1 MAKIETV
8 LLEDK
13 ELSAE
18 VIAYVRNK
26 YKDLKKLDLVVKE
39 CGDLFYVYKHIN
51 GAPLILNKS
60 SF

>member
-51 GAPLILNKS
+51 GCPLILNKS

>member
-8 LLEDK
+8 LLKDK
-13 ELSAE
+13 ELSE
-18 VIAYVRNK
+18 KVITYVRDK
-26 YKDLKKLDLVVKE
+26 YKDLKKVDLIVKE

-51 GAPLILNKS
+51 GSPLILNKS